1 MAPFPKYFSSKL
13 FLSTTIII
21 VIVSIVFHYQTITH
35 ASMLA
40 FKYYQGKL
48 LVAHIVG
55 VVSQKG
61 GVGKST
67 IVRLIAREFSQ
78 EGWSVKIA
86 DLDVSQ
92 GTSVEWCRIRQQ
104 HDIQPYI
111 RAESFGRVDQAL
123 ADADRFDLIIVDG
136 APHATSATLE
146 IARRSDLIVIPTGL
160 SLDDLR
166 PSVLLAHELV
176 QKGVSADRLLF
187 VLTRAGDSSAAIED
201 ARTFVQR
208 AGYRVSAAELP
219 ERIGYQRAMDA
230 GFAASETAHRSLNT
244 KAVAVA
250 QGIVDQLTELAS
262 HKEVA

>member
-1 MAPFPKYFSSKL
+1 M
-13 FLSTTIII
+13 
-21 VIVSIVFHYQTITH
+21 
-35 ASMLA
+35 
-40 FKYYQGKL
+40 
-48 LVAHIVG
+48 AHIVG

-67 IVRLIAREFSQ
+67 VARLISREFSEQ
-78 EGWSVKIA
+78 GWSVKIA

-92 GTSVEWCRIRQQ
+92 GTSVEWCRIRQ
-104 HDIQPYI
+104 HHAIEPYI
-111 RAESFGRVDQAL
+111 RAESFGRVGQAL
-123 ADADRFDLIIVDG
+123 ADADRFDLIVVDG

-146 IARRSDLIVIPTGL
+146 IARRSDVVVIPTGL

-187 VLTRAGDSSAAIED
+187 VLTRVGDSVAAIED

-208 AGYRVSAAELP
+208 AGYRVGSAELP

-230 GFAASETAHRSLNT
+230 GFAASETAHPSLNA
-244 KAVAVA
+244 KAIAVA
-250 QGIVDQLTELAS
+250 QVIVDRLTELTPQ
-262 HKEVA
+262 KEVA